1 MPHTYGHSERQL
13 RLANQE
19 EAAFVRLGRQ
29 IAGDPMLEPERAAA
43 LGRSRYGGFTGAPI
57 RTNRKSSSPLA
68 APQPRPN
75 TVDPPLQAAVNK
87 QLDQQA
93 LADAQPFLNM
103 PDMTQTESNIANNM
117 NMSRAGVRGP
127 RKPVGDRTRGN
138 LERMKMQRAQEQAAL
153 DARIADVTE
162 KAAVERMMNPSQYNA
177 LSSARMPMSP
187 QGPSYARRSYD
198 YNQPMN
204 YGQPPVPQD
213 NPMAMYA
220 QNPVMAAPP
229 QPDAM
234 QMRESLDPNMT
245 KVLDQKSSYMAGV
258 DALASNMAQ
267 NTLST
272 AGQQGNAT
280 DIWSQYSKEGWKS
293 GLAPMESYGL
303 SLASS
308 FIPTHDQPRLFKG
321 GGSLGGIGKGA
332 ATGYSIAGPYGA
344 LAGAGIGLLG
354 GFDTTSPPEV
364 TETKWYRGSG
374 ISMPSTPSSYYYNT
388 LLG

>member
-1 MPHTYGHSERQL
+1 MQASVVEWANYL
-13 RLANQE
+13 RKRGLPYSPPTKADLIGLAAEKKEGLHLPRKNY
-19 EAAFVRLGRQ
+19 LP
-29 IAGDPMLEPERAAA
+29 D
-43 LGRSRYGGFTGAPI
+43 TG
-57 RTNRKSSSPLA
+57 TNASLLNKNSGNRPLA

-75 TVDPPLQAAVNK
+75 RVDPPLRAAANK

-93 LADAQPFLNM
+93 LADAQPFMNM
-103 PDMTQTESNIANNM
+103 PDMTQTESNIANYM
-117 NMSRAGVRGP
+117 NMSRAGVRRP
-127 RKPVGDRTRGN
+127 QKPVGDRTRGN

-162 KAAVERMMNPSQYNA
+162 KAAVERMMNPLYTSQA
-177 LSSARMPMSP
+177 
-187 QGPSYARRSYD
+187 PSYVRPEFKSPNYAQGLYNSQAPSFVSPRSPD
-198 YNQPMN
+198 YKQDF
-204 YGQPPVPQD
+204 YTSQPPSFVRPE
-213 NPMAMYA
+213 
-220 QNPVMAAPP
+220 APP

-308 FIPTHDQPRLFKG
+308 FIPTHDQPRIFKG